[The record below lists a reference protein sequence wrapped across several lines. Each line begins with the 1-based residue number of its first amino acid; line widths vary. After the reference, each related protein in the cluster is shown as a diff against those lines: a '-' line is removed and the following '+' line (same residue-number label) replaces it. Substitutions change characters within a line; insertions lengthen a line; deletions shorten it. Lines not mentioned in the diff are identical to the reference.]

1 MIRLFRK
8 IRHQLL
14 SEDRYSVYLLYA
26 SGEIVLVVVGILFAL
41 QIDNWNENRNI
52 RKTEQLLLSN
62 LKLEIEANQE
72 RLNEAML
79 YHAKSREGAK
89 QILEIY
95 GGVKP
100 SESSQEVDS
109 LLALI
114 QWAWTYDPSMGA
126 LNSIK
131 MSGHL
136 NSVQNAELRAMITNY
151 EDWINDAKEEG
162 KLIQDLIVDQFIPG
176 VNQYISLN
184 QRVRYLGEEYAIGN
198 SSFSPDYEGLF
209 ADRVLEGIISYIY
222 IWRIEEL
229 KEEELLKQM
238 MEMFIST
245 LELESIK

>member
-8 IRHQLL
+8 IRQQLL
-14 SEDRYSVYLLYA
+14 SEERYSIYLLYA
-26 SGEIVLVVVGILFAL
+26 SGEIMLVVIGILFAL
-41 QIDNWNENRNI
+41 QIDNWNENRSI
-52 RKTEQLLLSN
+52 RNAEQLLLGN
-62 LKLEIEANQE
+62 LKLEITANEA

-79 YHAKSREGAK
+79 YHGKSREGAK
-89 QILEIY
+89 RILAFF
-95 GGVKP
+95 GGVNP
-100 SESSQEVDS
+100 IENYQEIDS

-136 NSVQNAELRAMITNY
+136 NSVQNAELRALITNY
-151 EDWINDAKEEG
+151 EDQINDAKEEG
-162 KLIQDLIVDQFIPG
+162 KLIQNLIVDKFIPA

-184 QRVRYLGEEYAIGN
+184 QRVKYLGEEYAVGA

-209 ADRVLEGIISYIY
+209 QDRSLEGIISYIY

-229 KEEELLKQM
+229 KEEEQLKLM
-238 MEMFIST
+238 MGKFIPA
-245 LELESIK
+245 LDEEN

>member
-1 MIRLFRK
+1 MKILKHLRTDWFRYGFET
-8 IRHQLL
+8 L
-14 SEDRYSVYLLYA
+14 A
-26 SGEIVLVVVGILFAL
+26 VVVGILVAFAL
-41 QIDNWNENRNI
+41 DNWNENRTI
-52 RKTEQLLLSN
+52 RKTEQLLLGN

-72 RLNEAML
+72 RLNDAML

-95 GGVKP
+95 GRVNP
-100 SESSQEVDS
+100 IVDYEEVDS

-136 NSVQNAELRAMITNY
+136 NSVQNAELRALITNY
-151 EDWINDAKEEG
+151 EDRINDAKEEG
-162 KLIQDLIVDQFIPG
+162 KLIQNLIVDKFIPG

-184 QRVRYLGEEYAIGN
+184 QRIRYLGEEYAVGH
-198 SSFSPDYEGLF
+198 STFSPEYEGLF
-209 ADRVLEGIISYIY
+209 KDRILEGVISYIY

-229 KEEELLKQM
+229 KEEEELEQM
-238 MEMFIST
+238 MGKFIST

>member
-1 MIRLFRK
+1 
-8 IRHQLL
+8 LL

-26 SGEIVLVVVGILFAL
+26 SGEIILVVIGILFAL
-41 QIDNWNENRNI
+41 QIDNWKENHNI
-52 RKTEQLLLSN
+52 RKTEQLLLGN

-89 QILEIY
+89 RILEFY
-95 GGVKP
+95 GGVNP
-100 SESSQEVDS
+100 LVDYQEVDS

-114 QWAWTYDPSMGA
+114 QWAWTYDPSMGG

-136 NSVQNAELRAMITNY
+136 NSVQNAELRALITNY
-151 EDWINDAKEEG
+151 EDRINDAKEEG
-162 KLIQDLIVDQFIPG
+162 KLIQNLIVDMFIPG

-184 QRVRYLGEEYAIGN
+184 QRIRYLGEEYHVGK
-198 SSFSPDYEGLF
+198 STFSPDYEGLF

-245 LELESIK
+245 LELENIK